1 MSQQVDAN
9 LVELARKWLGKMM
22 PYRRVDLALSS
33 LGVCITALTFLRFLL
48 SYGCELIGLS
58 EDEDLYLRCGNKLTK
73 LNIYDIIS
81 HCYSATMDVIDKIPI
96 LSGDEEYKLVDMRPY
111 GSVRFI
117 GTGIFLSIFEDEPVY
132 LGVLDGTP
140 LYLKGV
146 EIYSSYT
153 GNRQYAIEIILST
166 ISKQGGMEPVVGVEY
181 ALEENNVVR
190 TIVSASETY
199 VTWEWETEKG
209 NQLLAMLN
217 EKSHIIDNLLGEATN
232 IFVEGFRAIIVAMLY

>member
-1 MSQQVDAN
+1 
-9 LVELARKWLGKMM
+9 
-22 PYRRVDLALSS
+22 
-33 LGVCITALTFLRFLL
+33 
-48 SYGCELIGLS
+48 
-58 EDEDLYLRCGNKLTK
+58 
-73 LNIYDIIS
+73 
-81 HCYSATMDVIDKIPI
+81 
-96 LSGDEEYKLVDMRPY
+96 MRPY

-117 GTGIFLSIFEDEPVY
+117 GTGIFLSIFGNEPVY

-199 VTWEWETEKG
+199 VTWEWGTEKG

-217 EKSHIIDNLLGEATN
+217 EKSHIIDNLLGEVAG